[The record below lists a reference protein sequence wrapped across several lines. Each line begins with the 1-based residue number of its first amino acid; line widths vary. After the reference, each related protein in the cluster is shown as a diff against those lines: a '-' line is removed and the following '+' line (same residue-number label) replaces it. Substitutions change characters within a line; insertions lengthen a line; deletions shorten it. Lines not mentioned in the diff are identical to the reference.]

1 MSQLESSENRDL
13 NRDEAKPTL
22 HDRDRHSANL
32 ESPKNTIQTSRL
44 SRFFFLNTIFA
55 ILLSVLLIVGGVLG
69 YFSMTKQSQPDIDIA
84 VANIT
89 TTWAGADPQT
99 IEQQVTDEIETEIT
113 SVENVKQIQSASY
126 TGFSVINVEFT
137 SNADTDRAIQELRQ
151 AVSQAES
158 ELPEDAEQPVVEQ
171 VSLNDA
177 PIITLALY
185 GNIDSTVISQAAEEI
200 QDRLEQVAGVSEV
213 NLGGAREEVISVQMN
228 PYRLAA
234 LVISPTTVANQ
245 IRTANQDVP
254 LNEIESDVIGSQVRF
269 YGRFR
274 TVEELQ
280 QLPIARLEGRVV
292 RLNEVASV
300 RRELEQEETRAFIST
315 QGEEFQ
321 PVVSV
326 GVVKVP
332 GQDSI
337 EVINNVVATIDEIKQ
352 NPDLWPYGMEY
363 SIIADESEIIWEQLG
378 NLFVNALQAMAAV
391 FAILFIALS
400 WREALIA
407 GLSIPLTFSGTLA
420 VLWLMGQTL
429 NNMVLIGMVLALGIL
444 VDVFILMMEGM
455 HEAIFIKGLSF
466 DQAALRTIKTYASP
480 AFSGQLTTILALTP
494 LMAISGTLGKF
505 IELLPIAAIICLVL
519 SFAIAIL
526 VDIPLSRYLLANVK
540 GVESKSRID
549 RIFEVA
555 SERWARWS
563 LNHTVKNKT
572 IATAWSIG
580 AIALFVCTLF
590 IFTQISVEFFP
601 QSDQRNF
608 SVNVE
613 LPPTTTLDVSQE
625 IADDLGQIL
634 REKDY
639 LESVIKY
646 VGQRSNLVASGDLQP
661 TEGSYLLGFSGVF
674 LPEDERDQISFEYL
688 DDLRNELQTALD
700 KYPGAT
706 LVLNAQQAG
715 QTGDPIQIEISGSD
729 LTQLREISQQVQM
742 ALRQIPGVTDVRDSL
757 GALQPDLRLIP
768 KREELSFYGLSEE
781 QLASQAQYYT
791 RAIDIGNFA
800 LGGDEE
806 DLEIRLSTAWPSRNG
821 QVGGP
826 TRRDELL
833 AVRFFSDNPDE
844 ELISA
849 SAVVDVVQAQAPLS
863 IARRDGRRTATV
875 LAKNENR
882 TVGEILAALEP
893 KLTEMKQNWP
903 SGYSYSFG
911 GETEDQV
918 ETFGSAGQALALA
931 VFLVF
936 AVLVLQLGSFRQ
948 PFIILLTIPFA
959 MIGTIGG
966 FFLTKIPFSF
976 SAFIGIIA
984 LVGIVVNNAIIM
996 VDTMNSYQQEG
1007 MPKRQ
1012 AAVRGA
1018 ADRLRPILTTSVTT
1032 IIGLIPLALS
1042 DPTWMP
1048 LCSAIIFG
1056 LITAT
1061 LIALI
1066 VVPCLYL
1073 LLTPKTEVQEV
1084 TMT

>member
-1 MSQLESSENRDL
+1 MRLENKDTHPSPNQKETADLSKASRLES
-13 NRDEAKPTL
+13 
-22 HDRDRHSANL
+22 
-32 ESPKNTIQTSRL
+32 
-44 SRFFFLNTIFA
+44 FFFLNTIFA
-55 ILLSVLLIVGGVLG
+55 ILLSLLMVIGGVLG

-99 IEQQVTDEIETEIT
+99 IEQQITDEIEKEIT
-113 SVENVKQIQSASY
+113 SVENVKQVKSASY

-137 SNADTDRAIQELRQ
+137 SNANTETAIQELRQ
-151 AVSQAES
+151 AVSQAEP
-158 ELPEDAEQPVVEQ
+158 ELPRDADEPVVEQ

-185 GNIDSTVISQAAEEI
+185 GNIDATVISQAAEEI
-200 QDRLEQVAGVSEV
+200 QDRLEQVGGVSEV
-213 NLGGAREEVISVQMN
+213 NLGGAREEVVSVQMN
-228 PYRLAA
+228 PFRLAA
-234 LVISPTTVANQ
+234 LGISPTTVANQ
-245 IRTANQDVP
+245 IRAANRDVP

-274 TVEELQ
+274 KIEDLQ

-300 RRELEQEETRAFIST
+300 SRELEQEDTRAFIST
-315 QGEEFQ
+315 EGKEYQ

-337 EVINNVVATIDEIKQ
+337 EVINSVLETMDEIKQ
-352 NPDLWPYGMEY
+352 NPDIWPYGMEFR
-363 SIIADESEIIWEQLG
+363 IIADESEIIWEQLG

-391 FAILFIALS
+391 FVILFIALS

-407 GLSIPLTFSGTLA
+407 GLSIPLTFLGALA

-455 HEAIFIKGLSF
+455 HEAIFVKGLSF
-466 DQAALRTIKTYASP
+466 DKAALQTVKTYAGP
-480 AFSGQLTTILALTP
+480 AFAGQLTTILALTP

-540 GVESKSRID
+540 GGEKKSRVD
-549 RIFEVA
+549 KLSEKA
-555 SERWARWS
+555 SERWVRWS
-563 LNHTVKNKT
+563 LNHTVRNKT
-572 IATAWSIG
+572 TARAWVLG
-580 AIALFVCTLF
+580 TIALFACAVYA
-590 IFTQISVEFFP
+590 FTQIPVEFFP

-613 LPPTTTLDVSQE
+613 LPPTTTLNVTQE
-625 IADDLGQIL
+625 FADDLGQIL
-634 REKDY
+634 QDKNY

-646 VGQRSNLVASGDLQP
+646 VGQRSNLVPSGELEP
-661 TEGSYLLGFSGVF
+661 NEGSYLLGFSGVL
-674 LPEDERDQISFEYL
+674 LPEDERDKISYEYL
-688 DDLRNELQTALD
+688 DELRKELKAVVNR
-700 KYPGAT
+700 YPGASMI
-706 LVLNAQQAG
+706 LNAQQSG
-715 QTGDPIQIEISGSD
+715 QSGDPIQIEITGTD
-729 LTQLREISQQVQM
+729 LTRLREISQQVQRE
-742 ALRQIPGVTDVRDSL
+742 LQQIPGATDVRDSL
-757 GALQPDLRLIP
+757 GTLQADLRLIP

-781 QLASQAQYYT
+781 QLTTQAQYYT
-791 RAIDIGNFA
+791 RAIDVGNFA
-800 LGGDEE
+800 VGGNRE

-821 QVGGP
+821 RVGGP

-833 AVRFFSDNPDE
+833 AVRFFTDNPNE

-849 SAVVDVVQAQAPLS
+849 SAVVEPVQAQAPLS
-863 IARRDGRRTATV
+863 IARRNGRRTATV
-875 LAKNENR
+875 LAKNGSR
-882 TVGEILAALEP
+882 TVGEILGDLEP
-893 KLTEMKQNWP
+893 KLEEMKKSWP

-911 GETEDQV
+911 GETADQA
-918 ETFGSAGQALALA
+918 ETFGSAGQALGIA

-948 PFIILLTIPFA
+948 PFIILLAIPFA
-959 MIGTIGG
+959 LIGTFGG
-966 FFLTKIPFSF
+966 FYLVGIPFSF

-984 LVGIVVNNAIIM
+984 LVGIVVNDAIVM
-996 VDTMNSYQQEG
+996 VDTMNGYQQEG
-1007 MPKRQ
+1007 IKVRQ
-1012 AAVRGA
+1012 AAARGA
-1018 ADRLRPILTTSVTT
+1018 ADRLRPVLTTSITT

-1056 LITAT
+1056 LLAAT
-1061 LIALI
+1061 LIALV

-1073 LLTPKTEVQEV
+1073 LLTPKTEAG
-1084 TMT
+1084 

>member
-1 MSQLESSENRDL
+1 MLDTPPPKPKRSPQSDRTPENNKLE
-13 NRDEAKPTL
+13 
-22 HDRDRHSANL
+22 
-32 ESPKNTIQTSRL
+32 TSKL

-55 ILLSVLLIVGGVLG
+55 ILLTILLIVGGVLG
-69 YFSMTKQSQPDIDIA
+69 YFSMTKQSQPDINIA

-89 TTWAGADPQT
+89 TTWPGADPQT
-99 IEQQVTDEIETEIT
+99 IEQQVTDEIETEIS

-126 TGFSVINVEFT
+126 TGFSIINVEFT
-137 SNADTDRAIQELRQ
+137 SSADTDRAIQELRQ

-171 VSLNDA
+171 VSLDDA

-185 GNIDSTVISQAAEEI
+185 GEIDPTVISRAAEEI
-200 QDRLEQVAGVSEV
+200 QDRLEQVGGVSEV
-213 NLGGAREEVISVQMN
+213 NLGGAREEVVSVQMN

-234 LVISPTTVANQ
+234 LGISTATVANQ
-245 IRTANQDVP
+245 IRTANTDVP
-254 LNEIESDVIGSQVRF
+254 LNEIESDLIGTQVRF

-274 TVEELQ
+274 TLEQLEL
-280 QLPIARLEGRVV
+280 LPIARLEGRVV
-292 RLNEVASV
+292 RLNEVATV
-300 RRELEQEETRAFIST
+300 RRELEQEDVRAFIST
-315 QGEEFQ
+315 EGGDYQ

-337 EVINNVVATIDEIKQ
+337 EVINSVIATIDEIKQ
-352 NPDLWPYGMEY
+352 NPDVWPYGMEY
-363 SIIADESEIIWEQLG
+363 EVIADESEIIWEQLG

-391 FAILFIALS
+391 FVILFIALS

-407 GLSIPLTFSGTLA
+407 GLSIPLTFLGTLA

-455 HEAIFIKGLSF
+455 HEAIFVQGLPF
-466 DQAALRTIKTYASP
+466 ERAALQTVKTYAPP
-480 AFSGQLTTILALTP
+480 AFAGQLTTILALTP

-505 IELLPIAAIICLVL
+505 IELLPIAAIICLIL
-519 SFAIAIL
+519 SFAIAIFI
-526 VDIPLSRYLLANVK
+526 DIPLSRYLLADVK
-540 GVESKSRID
+540 GVESKSKID
-549 RIFEVA
+549 RISEAA
-555 SERWARWS
+555 SEKWTRWS

-572 IATAWSIG
+572 TASAWTIG
-580 AIALFVCTLF
+580 TIALFVCAIFT
-590 IFTQISVEFFP
+590 FTQIPVEFFP

-613 LPPTTTLDVSQE
+613 LPPTTTLNVTQE
-625 IADDLGQIL
+625 VADDLGEIL
-634 REKDY
+634 QSKDY

-646 VGQRSNLVASGDLQP
+646 VGQRSNLVASGELQP

-674 LPEDERDQISFEYL
+674 MPEDERDRISYEYL
-688 DDLRNELQTALD
+688 DDLRTELQGALD
-700 KYPGAT
+700 KYPGAL
-706 LVLNAQQAG
+706 LVLNEQQAG
-715 QTGDPIQIEISGSD
+715 QSGDPIQIEITGSN
-729 LTQLREISQQVQM
+729 LSQLREISQQVQM
-742 ALRQIPGVTDVRDSL
+742 ELRRIPGATDVRDSL

-768 KREELSFYGLSEE
+768 KREELSFYGLSEQ

-791 RAIDIGNFA
+791 RAVDIGDFA

-806 DLEIRLSTAWPSRNG
+806 DIEIRLSTAWPSRNG
-821 QVGGP
+821 RVGGP

-833 AVRFFSDNPDE
+833 SVRFFSDDPNE

-849 SAVVDVVQAQAPLS
+849 SAVVDAVQAEAPLS

-875 LAKNENR
+875 LAKNEDR
-882 TVGEILAALEP
+882 TVGEILAQLEP
-893 KLTEMKQNWP
+893 KLKEMKQSWD
-903 SGYSYSFG
+903 SGYDYSFG
-911 GETEDQV
+911 GETEDQA

-948 PFIILLTIPFA
+948 PFIILLAIPFA
-959 MIGTIGG
+959 LIGTIGG
-966 FFLTKIPFSF
+966 FYLTRIPFSF

-984 LVGIVVNNAIIM
+984 LVGIVVNDAIVM
-996 VDTMNSYQQEG
+996 VDTMNSYQDEG

-1012 AAVRGA
+1012 AAAKGV
-1018 ADRLRPILTTSVTT
+1018 ADRLRPVLTTSITT

-1056 LITAT
+1056 LVAAT
-1061 LIALI
+1061 IIALI

-1073 LLTPKTEVQEV
+1073 LLTPKTERIDSEIA
-1084 TMT
+1084 

>member
-1 MSQLESSENRDL
+1 MSQLKSSPGDRANSSPNGYSAEP
-13 NRDEAKPTL
+13 KPQP
-22 HDRDRHSANL
+22 
-32 ESPKNTIQTSRL
+32 EQTVKASRL

-55 ILLSVLLIVGGVLG
+55 ILLTVLLVVGGVLG
-69 YFSMTKQSQPDIDIA
+69 YLSMTKQSQPDIDIA

-89 TTWAGADPQT
+89 TTWPGADPQT

-113 SVENVKQIQSASY
+113 SVENIKQIQSASY

-137 SNADTDRAIQELRQ
+137 STADTDTAIQELRQ

-171 VSLNDA
+171 VSVNDA

-185 GNIDSTVISQAAEEI
+185 GEIDPTVISQAAEEI
-200 QDRLEQVAGVSEV
+200 QDRLEQVGGVSEV
-213 NLGGAREEVISVQMN
+213 NLGGAREEVVSVQMN
-228 PYRLAA
+228 PYRLAN
-234 LVISPTTVANQ
+234 LGISPATIASQ
-245 IRTANQDVP
+245 IRAANTDVP
-254 LNEIESDVIGSQVRF
+254 LNEIESDLIGTQVRF

-274 TVEELQ
+274 TVSQLE
-280 QLPIARLEGRVV
+280 QLPISRLSGRVV
-292 RLNEVASV
+292 RLNEVATV
-300 RRELEQEETRAFIST
+300 RRELEQEDVRAFIST
-315 QGEEFQ
+315 GGGDYQ

-337 EVINNVVATIDEIKQ
+337 EVIDRVIATVDEIEQ

-363 SIIADESEIIWEQLG
+363 EIIADESEIIWEQLG

-391 FAILFIALS
+391 FVILFIALS

-407 GLSIPLTFSGTLA
+407 GLSIPLTFLGTLA

-455 HEAIFIKGLSF
+455 HEAIFVKGLPF
-466 DQAALRTIKTYASP
+466 NQAALQTVKTYAPP
-480 AFSGQLTTILALTP
+480 AFAGQLTTILALTP

-505 IELLPIAAIICLVL
+505 IELLPIAAIICLIL
-519 SFAIAIL
+519 SFAIAIFI
-526 VDIPLSRYLLANVK
+526 DIPLSRYLLADVK
-540 GVESKSRID
+540 GVESKSKVD
-549 RIFEVA
+549 RLSEAA
-555 SERWARWS
+555 SEKWTRWS

-572 IATAWSIG
+572 TASAWTIG
-580 AIALFVCTLF
+580 AIALFVCAIFT
-590 IFTQISVEFFP
+590 FTQIPVEFFP

-625 IADDLGQIL
+625 VADDLGQIL
-634 REKDY
+634 QEKDY

-646 VGQRSNLVASGDLQP
+646 VGQRSNLVASGELQP
-661 TEGSYLLGFSGVF
+661 TEGSYLLGFSSVF
-674 LPEDERDQISFEYL
+674 IPEDERDEISYEYL
-688 DDLRNELQTALD
+688 DDLRTELQTALD
-700 KYPGAT
+700 KYPGAL
-706 LVLNAQQAG
+706 LVLNEQQAG
-715 QTGDPIQIEISGSD
+715 QSGDPIQIEITGSN
-729 LTQLREISQQVQM
+729 LSQLREISQQVQM
-742 ALRQIPGVTDVRDSL
+742 ELRQIPGATDVRDSL

-768 KREELSFYGLSEE
+768 KREELSFYGLSEQ
-781 QLASQAQYYT
+781 QLTSQAQYYT
-791 RAIDIGNFA
+791 RAVDIGDFA

-806 DLEIRLSTAWPSRNG
+806 DIEIRLSTAWPSRNG
-821 QVGGP
+821 RVGGP

-833 AVRFFSDNPDE
+833 SVRFFSDNE
-844 ELISA
+844 ELIPA
-849 SAVVDVVQAQAPLS
+849 SAVVDAVQAEAPLS

-882 TVGEILAALEP
+882 TVGEILGQLEP
-893 KLTEMKQNWP
+893 KLQEMKQSWD
-903 SGYSYSFG
+903 SGYDYSFG
-911 GETEDQV
+911 GETEDQA

-948 PFIILLTIPFA
+948 PFIILLAIPFA
-959 MIGTIGG
+959 LIGTISG
-966 FFLTKIPFSF
+966 FYLTGIPFSF

-984 LVGIVVNNAIIM
+984 LVGIVVNDAIVM
-996 VDTMNSYQQEG
+996 VDTMNSYQEEG

-1012 AAVRGA
+1012 AAAKGVS
-1018 ADRLRPILTTSVTT
+1018 DRLRPVLTTSITT
-1032 IIGLIPLALS
+1032 IIGLVPLALS

-1056 LITAT
+1056 LVAAT

-1073 LLTPKTEVQEV
+1073 LLTPKTENTEAV
-1084 TMT
+1084 